1 MLNYELFILCLQQ
14 NSSPS
19 TQNGGQNPSNIMS
32 CLFGATGFGIFIF
45 WDILFWIVF
54 NSLTVYFL
62 SITPFPAF
70 SHSLP
75 GCIPTIYITL
85 CWFSVIFET
94 VATIMKHKILMIAV
108 CVLTAILSG
117 LSVLS
122 TSGIIDIWSYDNYI
136 YICGFH
142 VTLFA
147 SIWNFAR
154 FVFQIKVIQWIRSS
168 NGHPIQ
174 TSTQNGGQN
183 LSTIATCFTSN
194 SIFIFLN
201 ILFWIAFTSVAL
213 YFLSEMPYPPYDQGY
228 NCPPILIYLAIC
240 WFSVLFETFSTIR
253 EHKNGMIA
261 VCVLT
266 AILLGFSIYMS
277 PLLSTNRSIWMNYED
292 FVGFEL
298 ALFASIWNFVR
309 FVFQINVIQ
318 WIRRTNGH
326 SIHTEETDYIPLLP
340 QTVNGYQSI

>member
-1 MLNYELFILCLQQ
+1 MWHFLHQ
-14 NSSPS
+14 
-19 TQNGGQNPSNIMS
+19 
-32 CLFGATGFGIFIF
+32 FGILP
-45 WDILFWIVF
+45 DLFF
-54 NSLTVYFL
+54 KSKYL
-62 SITPFPAF
+62 
-70 SHSLP
+70 
-75 GCIPTIYITL
+75 
-85 CWFSVIFET
+85 
-94 VATIMKHKILMIAV
+94 
-108 CVLTAILSG
+108 
-117 LSVLS
+117 
-122 TSGIIDIWSYDNYI
+122 
-136 YICGFH
+136 
-142 VTLFA
+142 
-147 SIWNFAR
+147 
-154 FVFQIKVIQWIRSS
+154 IQWIRSS

-183 LSTIATCFTSN
+183 LSTIATCTS
-194 SIFIFLN
+194 IPGIYIFLN
-201 ILFWIAFTSVAL
+201 ILFWIAFTSVAM

-277 PLLSTNRSIWMNYED
+277 PLLSTNRSVWMNFEE

-326 SIHTEETDYIPLLP
+326 SIHTEETGYIPLLP